1 MVTCHSS
8 FPAPDAFQTAEL
20 RSMRAGPQWRRRDH
34 DEGDGDDE
42 GDDDGDDG
50 DDDDGDGD
58 DDDDGDDG
66 DEGGDD
72 DGGGGGDD
80 NDDDT
85 NDDDST
91 PSLPLAASDR
101 PPQPSRAGF
110 QPSVQLGDISSFDL
124 VDGEHL
130 FFLLEKRT
138 GNSSSK
144 QHPPVTL
151 LLDT

>member
-20 RSMRAGPQWRRRDH
+20 RSMRAGPQRRQRD
-34 DEGDGDDE
+34 GNE
-42 GDDDGDDG
+42 GDDDDEG
-50 DDDDGDGD
+50 
-58 DDDDGDDG
+58 DDDGDDG

-91 PSLPLAASDR
+91 PSLSLAASDR
-101 PPQPSRAGF
+101 PP

-124 VDGEHL
+124 VDGENL

>member
-1 MVTCHSS
+1 MVTRHSS

-20 RSMRAGPQWRRRDH
+20 RSMRAGPQRRQRD
-34 DEGDGDDE
+34 GDE
-42 GDDDGDDG
+42 GDDDD
-50 DDDDGDGD
+50 D

-66 DEGGDD
+66 DEGGGD
-72 DGGGGGDD
+72 DGGGGADD

-101 PPQPSRAGF
+101 PPQPSRAGS

-124 VDGEHL
+124 VDGENL

>member
-50 DDDDGDGD
+50 D
-58 DDDDGDDG
+58 
-66 DEGGDD
+66 EGGDD

-101 PPQPSRAGF
+101 PPQPPRAGF
-110 QPSVQLGDISSFDL
+110 QPSVQLGDSSSFDL
-124 VDGEHL
+124 VDGENL